1 MIDRFGEI
9 VGLEVDGKAT
19 FSRDNFAVHVDETE
33 VDQYRGI
40 TFRVSTEID
49 TLEAFEDDSITTV
62 AQEETNR
69 TGAVSIS
76 LPDTLLSDLIED
88 GFFGGAVSSRFS
100 YSVFI
105 DDALFQ
111 SLPGS
116 ESAAEFSGYEVGS
129 VIVSAAV
136 AGIDRVSD
144 LSKPAR
150 MRFQIRQVHMH
161 ELPLMHLSQETPSI
175 LYVCTKDLQE
185 RGRNPRCVF
194 WDTARDGKVYDPWV
208 YMYMHTE
215 L

>member
-1 MIDRFGEI
+1 MIDRLGEI

-19 FSRDNFAVHVDETE
+19 FSRDNFAIHVDETE

-40 TFRVSTEID
+40 TFRVDTEID
-49 TLEAFEDDSITTV
+49 TLEAFEADSITTV
-62 AQEETNR
+62 AQEEETNR

-76 LPDTLLSDLIED
+76 LPDTLLSDLIAD
-88 GFFGGAVSSRFS
+88 GFLGGEVSSRFS

-116 ESAAEFSGYEVGS
+116 ESAVEFRGYEVGS

-144 LSKPAR
+144 LSKPVR

-175 LYVCTKDLQE
+175 LYLYK
-185 RGRNPRCVF
+185 GS
-194 WDTARDGKVYDPWV
+194 AREGKKSTLRVLGYHKGW
-208 YMYMHTE
+208 
-215 L
+215 